1 MIALSY
7 PLIILILLIGSVFA
21 LFKRRFI
28 IGIVLI
34 AASLLLNYYVKVFAL
49 NFSDSSCRDDF
60 VVLTININ
68 GSMVADDGDV
78 ENLFNLLVRQNTDV
92 LFLAEDF
99 EPFGEKLN
107 KLLIVH
113 YPYTTYNQKTNWKGH
128 YFYSKYPLGRMDHID
143 IESNRF
149 SYCFHCNVAYGQD
162 SISLFGCH
170 MASNNYQLQKPSVRP
185 ENINGILSFGVYL
198 KNIELATEQRCEE
211 VSGIM
216 GHPTFNGRTIV
227 MGDFNDVSGSKPL
240 RLLERAGLKDGWWE
254 RGFGYGAT
262 IHHPLPFRIDHLM
275 YGRDLKLKSIK
286 KIDAERLSDHDALVA
301 SFEL

>member
-34 AASLLLNYYVKVFAL
+34 AVSLLLNYYAKVFAL
-49 NFSDSSCRDDF
+49 NFSGSSCSDDF
-60 VVLTININ
+60 EVLTFNIN
-68 GSMVADDGDV
+68 GSEIADDRDV
-78 ENLFNLLVRQNTDV
+78 ENLFNLLVRQNADV

-99 EPFGEKLN
+99 EPVGEKLN
-107 KLLIVH
+107 NLLIGH
-113 YPYTTYNQKTNWKGH
+113 YPYTTYYQKTDWRGH
-128 YFYSKYPLGRMDHID
+128 YLYSKYPLGKMDHIA

-149 SYCFHCNVAYGQD
+149 SYCFHCNVSYRKD

-170 MASNNYQLQKPSVRP
+170 LASNNYQLQKPSVRP
-185 ENINGILSFGVYL
+185 ENINGIPSLGKYL
-198 KNIELATEQRCEE
+198 NNIESATEQRCEE
-211 VSGIM
+211 VSGIT
-216 GHPTFNGRTIV
+216 GHLAFNGSTIV

-240 RLLERAGLKDGWWE
+240 RLLGRAGLKDAWWE
-254 RGFGYGAT
+254 KGLGYGAT
-262 IHHPLPFRIDHLM
+262 IHHPLPFRIDHIM
-275 YGRDLKLKSIK
+275 YREGLKLKSIK
-286 KIDAERLSDHDALVA
+286 KIDSEGISDHDALVA